1 MGGCVGSPAGGRR
14 GSASPS
20 ALSDSSLFPT
30 TKNKPLRA
38 ERIRWKSDIPLTD
51 GQLRAKREE
60 FWDTA
65 PAFEGKSEIWEA
77 LKAAVE
83 AATKEDQALAQ
94 AILDG
99 AGISLPAGQATLS
112 GHLSLNEAKKNP
124 GSFEAF
130 VLDNI

>member
-1 MGGCVGSPAGGRR
+1 MGSPAGGRR

-99 AGISLPAGQATLS
+99 AGISLPAGQASLS
-112 GHLSLNEAKKNP
+112 GHFSRRANKP
-124 GSFEAF
+124 
-130 VLDNI
+130 